1 MTDTRKN
8 TRQIILDAAL
18 DIVEAEGVKA
28 LTQPRIA
35 RRAGLRQSHLT
46 YYFPRKADLFVAL
59 LDASHRRAEGR
70 QGGGDASP
78 ETRLAGLFLDPGRMR
93 FLLSILLEAGDD
105 EQLRPALR
113 SHAQALSRKIA
124 GQAGRDAGDPAVIA
138 FVDEMRGLGLRALLE
153 GAPAADP
160 AALVRAVAARH
171 GLALSR

>member
-1 MTDTRKN
+1 MTGERKN

-59 LDASHRRAEGR
+59 LEASHRRA
-70 QGGGDASP
+70 QGMEDGDASP
-78 ETRLAGLFLDPGRMR
+78 EARLAGLFLDPGRMR

-113 SHAQALSRKIA
+113 SHAEALSREIA
-124 GQAGRDAGDPAVIA
+124 GHAGRDAGDPAVVA

-153 GAPAADP
+153 GGPPGRPAE
-160 AALVRAVAARH
+160 LVRAVAARH
-171 GLALSR
+171 GLALSG